1 MMTAAGDSLCIRW
14 QLDECHSSSPIT
26 VRASVM
32 SGTLSN
38 WWRGERTSSDC
49 GPITTYSL
57 ITFWLLQRAGAGYCQ
72 LLSLVRLVRF
82 LFNPF
87 PHLSLQHQ
95 WSLHPCQ
102 VVTLVWEDDLT
113 VGVCFLL
120 EIYNWSKTCSN
131 ITAEWR
137 IISVITRSRSTIE
150 NIITGPTNYLA
161 INNRRQHWG
170 AWAEQRVNTRHV
182 WGERTNANV
191 GINIKSQQNT
201 SSPTIS
207 WRKYQIPWQL
217 EKRYLMCK

>member
-72 LLSLVRLVRF
+72 VLSLVRLVRF

-131 ITAEWR
+131 IT
-137 IISVITRSRSTIE
+137 SSGSFPSSHDFDITME
-150 NIITGPTNYLA
+150 NIITNRESCSYLLS
-161 INNRRQHWG
+161 IVIRLPSRG
-170 AWAEQRVNTRHV
+170 
-182 WGERTNANV
+182 
-191 GINIKSQQNT
+191 
-201 SSPTIS
+201 
-207 WRKYQIPWQL
+207 
-217 EKRYLMCK
+217 